1 MASSTEAVSTPAM
14 ADHPVRAALLL
25 GAFGVVF
32 CRHWHQAD
40 LCVSRGVEG
49 RRWPFGRAVL
59 GVISL
64 VFWAIILVIA
74 IVRQRAQDPRGRLVS
89 AARRLY
95 CAHSYAWRKGRRVA
109 FEQRD
114 QNAIDLTTFIAS
126 LDQPGAPE
134 RMNGTAVYLTK
145 ETHLVPAAL
154 ELNVRQNGIV
164 HKGVVLLKVT
174 TEHSPRVDE
183 GSRIKATSLSS
194 GFRLLWLVFGFA
206 EKQRSCR
213 SSSAFRGLDAILTR
227 LRFSSATSPLVLR
240 RAAPFGMAAAALRID
255 DAKGVAA
262 PDYFL
267 IPSARVVELWTRV
280 EM

>member
-25 GAFGVVF
+25 GALGVVF
-32 CRHWHQAD
+32 VDIGTRPIYAFREA
-40 LCVSRGVEG
+40 LRAAGGPSEAAVFGV
-49 RRWPFGRAVL
+49 L
-59 GVISL
+59 SL

-154 ELNVRQNGIV
+154 ELNVRHNGIV
-164 HKGVVLLKVT
+164 HKHVVLLKVT

-206 EKQRSCR
+206 EKP
-213 SSSAFRGLDAILTR
+213 DV
-227 LRFSSATSPLVLR
+227 P
-240 RAAPFGMAAAALRID
+240 AALRLHSE
-255 DAKGVAA
+255 AWMR
-262 PDYFL
+262 
-267 IPSARVVELWTRV
+267 S
-280 EM
+280 